1 MSDDTFN
8 SGTYSGATTRRAS
21 YLPYWFRL
29 RIHIFVAHYIAP
41 IARHPAMTLITGIG
55 LLLSGM
61 LEAFEQIF
69 TDFESLVG
77 PREGVILLGIVTF
90 FKGIADMVEASE
102 WLSRGV
108 EEERQKQETTHH

>member
-1 MSDDTFN
+1 MSDDTFS
-8 SGTYSGATTRRAS
+8 SGSYSRPRARRAS

-29 RIHIFVAHYIAP
+29 RLHDFVARYIAP
-41 IARHPAMTLITGIG
+41 IAHHPAMTLITGIG

-61 LEAFEQIF
+61 MEAFEQVF

-90 FKGIADMVEASE
+90 FKGIADLVEASE

-108 EEERQKQETTHH
+108 EEERQKQETAHH